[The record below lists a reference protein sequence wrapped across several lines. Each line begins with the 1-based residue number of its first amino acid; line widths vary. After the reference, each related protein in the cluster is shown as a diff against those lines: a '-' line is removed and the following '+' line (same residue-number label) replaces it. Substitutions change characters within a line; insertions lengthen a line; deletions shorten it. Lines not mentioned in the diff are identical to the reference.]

1 MRILVVEDNMAVA
14 SMIISALEQ
23 AGYGIAGHGRSV
35 DQSLKLVAECNFD
48 VAILDV
54 DLMGLNSGPVA
65 EELKNRNLP
74 FLVITGAAH
83 LRLPAHHEA
92 PVVLKPF
99 RIDDLVKAV
108 SDMKVRHRSIA

>member
-14 SMIISALEQ
+14 SMITSAFEEG
-23 AGYGIAGHGRSV
+23 GYTIAGHGRSV

-65 EELKNRNLP
+65 EELKKRGLP

-83 LRLPAHHEA
+83 LRLPAHFEA
-92 PVVLKPF
+92 PILLKPF
-99 RIDDLVKAV
+99 RIDDLLKAV
-108 SDMKVRHRSIA
+108 SAMKTRQRSIA